1 MYKNFTYLFIK
12 LIKNLSLCYAMKRDE
27 CRAKW
32 QSDGDKVIT
41 LFSIAYKLINESQST
56 FLSINFCSFSSLFSR
71 IDAWSTI
78 LILYETNKEIK
89 IID

>member
-12 LIKNLSLCYAMKRDE
+12 LIKNLSLYYAMKRDE
-27 CRAKW
+27 RRAKW

-56 FLSINFCSFSSLFSR
+56 FLSLSTFVLFHLFSLE
-71 IDAWSTI
+71 SM
-78 LILYETNKEIK
+78 LEVLY
-89 IID
+89 